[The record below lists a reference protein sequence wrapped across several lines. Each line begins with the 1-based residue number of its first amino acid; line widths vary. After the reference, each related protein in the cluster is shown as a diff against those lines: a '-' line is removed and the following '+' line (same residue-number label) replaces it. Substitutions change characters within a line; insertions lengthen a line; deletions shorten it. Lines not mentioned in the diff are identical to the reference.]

1 MSNLRVLLDENPD
14 RFVIFPINHPSTWS
28 FYKRSIDAFWT
39 VEKVDLSEDISH
51 WENKLND
58 NERFFIKNVLAFF
71 AASDGIVNE
80 NLAANFIKEVQ
91 LPEARCFY
99 GFQLMMENIHGEM
112 YSLLIDTYIKDN
124 AEKQRLFQAIHNN
137 EPVQKKAQWALKW
150 VNSESFVE
158 RLIAFAVVE
167 GIFFSGSFCAI
178 FWLRQKGL
186 MPGLCQAND
195 YISADEGSHRDFA
208 VHLYKEF
215 VDVKLSEAKI
225 REIVLDALEIEKEFI
240 TKSLPVSLLGMNSD
254 LMSQYLEYVTD
265 VLLSDLGYNKVFN
278 VTQPFNFMERIALD
292 NKTNFF
298 ERRPNEYRIAKD
310 GESVNFDSDF

>member
-265 VLLSDLGYNKVFN
+265 VLLSDLGYSKVFN